1 MWKLTI
7 TRKYQTNGSQYT
19 WEAKFEYEFEYME
32 DAVTLIETT
41 NDHAV
46 NGEYEFCLVYEE
58 GEQK

>member
-1 MWKLTI
+1 MWRLTI
-7 TRKYQTNGSQYT
+7 TRKYKSNGGQYLV
-19 WEAKFEYEFEYME
+19 EDKFEYEFEHME

-46 NGEYEFCLVYEE
+46 NGEYEFYLVYEE